1 MKRSADF
8 LLREVADTQVLVP
21 LGDAMIKFPG
31 MVTLNGTGVYI
42 WGLLEQEQT
51 VESLTAALMEYYA
64 VDQETAQRDV
74 EAFVSKLIPIG
85 AIIEA

>member
-21 LGDAMIKFPG
+21 LGDAMINFPG
-31 MVTLNGTGVYI
+31 MVTLNSTGVYI
-42 WGLLEQEQT
+42 WELLEQEQT
-51 VESLTAALMEYYA
+51 LQSLADALMEHYA
-64 VDQETAQRDV
+64 VDAETAKADA

-85 AIIEA
+85 AILEN

>member
-21 LGDAMIKFPG
+21 VGDAMIKFPG

-42 WGLLEQEQT
+42 WGLLEQEQS
-51 VESLTAALMEYYA
+51 VESLVAALMEHYA
-64 VDQETAQRDV
+64 VDRETAQGDV
-74 EAFVSKLIPIG
+74 VAFVNKLIPIG
-85 AIIEA
+85 AILEK

>member
-21 LGDAMIKFPG
+21 LGAAMINFPG

-42 WGLLEQEQT
+42 WEQLEQEQT
-51 VESLTAALMEYYA
+51 IETLIQAVVDHYA
-64 VDQETAQRDV
+64 IDKETASKDV
-74 EAFVSKLIPIG
+74 AAFVSKLIPIG
-85 AIIEA
+85 AIVEN

>member
-21 LGDAMIKFPG
+21 LGDAMLKFPG
-31 MVTLNGTGVYI
+31 MVTLNSTGVYI

-51 VESLTAALMEYYA
+51 VESLSAALMEYYA
-64 VDQETAQRDV
+64 VDRETAQRDV
-74 EAFVSKLIPIG
+74 
-85 AIIEA
+85 